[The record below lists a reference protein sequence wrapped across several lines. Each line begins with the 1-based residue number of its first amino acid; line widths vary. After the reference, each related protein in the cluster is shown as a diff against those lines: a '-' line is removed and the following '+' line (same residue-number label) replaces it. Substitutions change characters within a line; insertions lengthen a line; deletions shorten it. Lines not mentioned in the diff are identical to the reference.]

1 MYVTLGA
8 VVIPGIFH
16 TSVFFR
22 LDGFAVVHASCS
34 AGLLNKQV
42 TMSMYKLK
50 TQRLDIIPLTRIQL
64 RQYLEYPDLLEQ
76 ELGIP
81 ISREIVTENTQRA
94 IRKKFSKMTH
104 ADQAQLAW
112 YTYWLLVIRTVP
124 FGAGLVGF
132 KGFPDQNGEAEIGYG
147 IDQSYQ
153 RQGYTTE
160 AVKAM
165 IAWAFEETLC
175 RAVVARNTKK
185 SNLASQRVLLKAGM
199 KVYEESEDAFCLRV
213 ER

>member
-50 TQRLDIIPLTRIQL
+50 TQRLDIIPLTQIQL
-64 RQYLEYPDLLEQ
+64 RQYLERPDLLEQ

-94 IRKKFSKMTH
+94 IRKKLSKMTH

-124 FGAGLVGF
+124 FGQVWLAL
-132 KGFPDQNGEAEIGYG
+132 KDSPT
-147 IDQSYQ
+147 
-153 RQGYTTE
+153 RM
-160 AVKAM
+160 VK
-165 IAWAFEETLC
+165 
-175 RAVVARNTKK
+175 
-185 SNLASQRVLLKAGM
+185 LKLDMA
-199 KVYEESEDAFCLRV
+199 
-213 ER
+213 

>member
-1 MYVTLGA
+1 MIA
-8 VVIPGIFH
+8 EH
-16 TSVFFR
+16 WRR
-22 LDGFAVVHASCS
+22 LQHYPSQGHYRAYRPANTQFKCLTPKRVYLSLV
-34 AGLLNKQV
+34 
-42 TMSMYKLK
+42 YKWV
-50 TQRLDIIPLTRIQL
+50 R
-64 RQYLEYPDLLEQ
+64 LEQ

-94 IRKKFSKMTH
+94 IRKKLSKMTH

-165 IAWAFEETLC
+165 IAWAFEEISC

-185 SNLASQRVLLKAGM
+185 SNLASQRVFLKAGM